1 MRKNTMRHIALAVL
15 VAGLAAPAAI
25 LRAAEP
31 AKGDARLQALV
42 RQLGSDSY
50 EERQQASAF
59 LEKAGEP
66 ALPLLREALNGTDME
81 VRRRAETLITRI
93 EIQVATARALT
104 PLRLRFVCKDMPVTE
119 AVAEFAKQT
128 GHPIQWS
135 GDATKL
141 AQQRITLDTGETTFW
156 DAFQQLCAKAGI
168 RESDAPQQP
177 QPNQYGDFS
186 GRVIRARGGVRVWS
200 GNYYGPQRSFGDP
213 TLVVEAGAAPA
224 AAVASNGS
232 LRVRALP
239 PKSGALSDLPDG
251 GKQVTLHLEMRA
263 ESRIELTELIGLRV
277 TRATDDSGHKVRHA
291 TDYIESGPGNYFDG
305 DMVFIA
311 NSIEM
316 YDPNG
321 SGGLRQI
328 PITVVV
334 DGKSAHK
341 LGELSGVLCARVR
354 TAPEPL
360 VTVDDVAKAI
370 GKTHVSVDGG
380 EVKITESRRE
390 DDGLLK
396 IKVELKTNQPADAAN
411 EIIQMKMGGRLRAVR
426 MGGMVAGQMPKI
438 QLTKDNPNGMPFK
451 LYSAKGQALEFVSGE
466 LEMGGNMDGS
476 GTYTLV
482 FKPGANDTAPAKLE
496 YIGRRES
503 LVEMPFTLKDVPLA
517 PTDR

>member
-1 MRKNTMRHIALAVL
+1 MRNIAPVLL
-15 VAGLAAPAAI
+15 VAGLAVPVAA
-25 LRAAEP
+25 LPAAEP
-31 AKGDARLQALV
+31 ATGDARIHALV

-50 EERQQASAF
+50 EERQEAGAR

-66 ALPLLREALNGTDME
+66 ALPLLRGALTSTDME
-81 VRRRAETLITRI
+81 VRRRAEKLIARI
-93 EIQVATARALT
+93 EINVATARALA
-104 PLRLRFVCKDMPVTE
+104 PLHVHFVCKDMPVTD

-141 AQQRITLDTGETTFW
+141 AQQRITLDTGDTTFW

-177 QPNQYGDFS
+177 QANPYADS

-200 GNYYGPQRSFGDP
+200 GNYGPQRSFGDA
-213 TLVVEAGAAPA
+213 TLLVEAGTPSA
-224 AAVASNGS
+224 AAVVNHGS
-232 LRVRALP
+232 LRVRSLL

-251 GKQVTLHLEMRA
+251 GKQVTLHLEVRA
-263 ESRIELTELIGLRV
+263 ESRIDVTELIGLRV
-277 TRATDDSGHKVRHA
+277 TRATDDAGHKARHA

-305 DMVFIA
+305 DMVFIG
-311 NSIEM
+311 NSLDL

-321 SGGLRQI
+321 VGGLRQI

-334 DGKSAHK
+334 DAKSAQK

-354 TAPEPL
+354 TAAEPL
-360 VTVDDVAKAI
+360 LTVDDLAKAI
-370 GKTHVSVDGG
+370 GKTHTALDGG
-380 EVKITESRRE
+380 EVKIIDNRRE
-390 DDGLLK
+390 DDGLIK
-396 IKVELKTNQPADAAN
+396 IKVELKTNQPADVQN
-411 EIIQMKMGGRLRAVR
+411 EIIQMRLGGRLRGAR
-426 MGGMVAGQMPKI
+426 MGGMVVGQMPKI

-451 LYSAKGQALEFVSGE
+451 LYNAKGQAMEFVNGE
-466 LEMGGNMDGS
+466 LELAASNDGS

-482 FKPGANDTAPAKLE
+482 FKPGAGDPGPAKLE

-503 LVEMPFTLKDVPLA
+503 LVEMPFTLKDVPLV
-517 PTDR
+517 PKDK